1 MGACSLCLGHYEE
14 REVREGGSCCFH
26 HFRSAFAPFVVL
38 FFLREGMELP
48 LPATTRGRL
57 GTAIPTRLITLPRST
72 GIRSRYE

>member
-1 MGACSLCLGHYEE
+1 
-14 REVREGGSCCFH
+14 
-26 HFRSAFAPFVVL
+26 
-38 FFLREGMELP
+38 MELP